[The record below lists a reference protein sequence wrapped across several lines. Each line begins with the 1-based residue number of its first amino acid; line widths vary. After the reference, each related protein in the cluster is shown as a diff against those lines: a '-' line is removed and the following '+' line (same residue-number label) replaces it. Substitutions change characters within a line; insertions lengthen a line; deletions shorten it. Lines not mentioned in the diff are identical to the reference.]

1 VIVTTQDTSNRL
13 PLLAREAVEASLAE
27 QTIEPPLELLATYNY
42 PAGAFVTIRHVNGAL
57 RGCLGTHRP
66 VCANVV
72 AEILRVAPLAASSDP
87 RFPAVTAD
95 ELPNLTFEVS
105 ILTPPE
111 EVLTTSDLDA
121 ERYGVLV
128 TDEMGRRGLLLPAIQ
143 GIDTVERQ
151 LFEVRRKAGIPDKAP
166 IKMER
171 FEVLK
176 FEE

>member
-1 VIVTTQDTSNRL
+1 MTAQDLPNRL
-13 PLLAREAVEASLAE
+13 PMLAREAVEASLAE
-27 QTIEPPLELLATYNY
+27 RPLTAPPELVAIYDY

-57 RGCLGTHRP
+57 RGCIGTHRP

-87 RFPAVTAD
+87 RFPAVTAN

-105 ILTPPE
+105 ILTQPE
-111 EVLTTSDLDA
+111 QVSAVSELDA
-121 ERYGVLV
+121 AQYGVLV
-128 TDEMGRRGLLLPAIQ
+128 TDESGRRGLLLPAIP

-151 LFEVRRKAGIPDKAP
+151 LYEVRRKAGISDDAP
-166 IKMER
+166 IKIER